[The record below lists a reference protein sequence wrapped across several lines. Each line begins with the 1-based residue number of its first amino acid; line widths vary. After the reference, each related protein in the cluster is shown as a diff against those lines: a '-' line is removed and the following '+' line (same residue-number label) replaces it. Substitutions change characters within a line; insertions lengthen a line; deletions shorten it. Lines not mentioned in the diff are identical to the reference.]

1 VNGPRASSIEVRS
14 EPPDQPAVRELL
26 DASDRYLALLYPAE
40 SNHLTDVA
48 ALSAPGV
55 HFVVA
60 RTAGRAVGCGAIVD
74 RGAGVFELKRM
85 WVDPAARGLGI
96 GGRVLDVLEAHARS
110 RGARVVR
117 LETGIRQPEALAL
130 YRRRGYGYVPAFP
143 PYDPDPL
150 SVFMEKPA

>member
-1 VNGPRASSIEVRS
+1 
-14 EPPDQPAVRELL
+14 
-26 DASDRYLALLYPAE
+26 
-40 SNHLTDVA
+40 
-48 ALSAPGV
+48 
-55 HFVVA
+55 
-60 RTAGRAVGCGAIVD
+60 
-74 RGAGVFELKRM
+74 
-85 WVDPAARGLGI
+85 
-96 GGRVLDVLEAHARS
+96 VLEAHARS